1 MSFCYLSFLAVVRQ
15 LPVLPA
21 LKIRPGFD
29 VGEKHG
35 WRGDTTRAL
44 SCHTLLG
51 SGAVSLSCKH

>member
-21 LKIRPGFD
+21 LRIRPGFD

-35 WRGDTTRAL
+35 
-44 SCHTLLG
+44 
-51 SGAVSLSCKH
+51 